1 MKNKR
6 AQLSIETMIIYGLV
20 ILVTLSVIG
29 GLIYFNILDLGSY
42 LPDKC
47 DIGGTGSDLK
57 CEEWSF
63 VANGAS
69 SEIVLGI
76 RNIGQKPIDTLVVS
90 VTDQSAVQF
99 SGEKSSSPGGSA
111 TYTDSNNDVKTI
123 GTGTGD
129 ASLPP
134 GEIAKVTI
142 PTGSALAGKLLRG
155 TLKTQYKFTEG
166 AITQEATGSIRIKA
180 S

>member
-1 MKNKR
+1 MMKKR

-29 GLIYFNILDLGSY
+29 GLIYFNVLDLGSY

-47 DIGGTGSDLK
+47 DIGGAGDLK

-63 VANGAS
+63 IAS
-69 SEIVLGI
+69 SNNIELGI
-76 RNIGQKPIDTLVVS
+76 RNIGTKPIDLLAVT
-90 VTDQSAVQF
+90 VTDK
-99 SGEKSSSPGGSA
+99 SGIHFTGSKSSEDDGGSA
-111 TYTDSNNDVKTI
+111 TYNSVAID
-123 GTGTGD
+123 TGAT
-129 ASLPP
+129 LPP

-142 PTGSALAGKLLRG
+142 PVGDTAIAGKLLRG
-155 TLKTQYKFTEG
+155 TLITKYKFAEG